1 MGETSID
8 DVESYQE
15 SASVPGED
23 AKYHVQDMATP
34 DVPNTAM
41 KIERA
46 REIYESA
53 YTDIVVKPTNEEV
66 WIWYLYELCS
76 YFINNTLVPVLFPL
90 IISQILKLPPEPA
103 RGWDLSRKG
112 LSCSQKETKLYE
124 ALTHRSIS
132 VNNSKFSPLEWT
144 CFSWGIGLLLAAPI
158 VASISTHLDHGR
170 SQILITGAAIAIG
183 AFFCLPSGFFNV
195 TWIFP
200 PYIAA
205 IVAASIVAT
214 ASHTRQLGLMVRGFT
229 GPALQKNQFPIR
241 RAVSS
246 WLSLYATAAGGI
258 GSAIISTFIYHMLKH
273 GEKFI
278 SLWVVSIFSGLK
290 WLAGLSHVYFIKPG
304 AAKTLSVSSI
314 AHFLSIFKYP
324 HALGTLVV
332 AFLSSFTTMCI
343 FTGAVLYLIGELCF
357 KPVFILSCWLTYFI
371 FPVVSLP
378 LMHPIQLAIKANAVR
393 MHLLGFYLSIVT
405 AAFGFY
411 FRSKIWHK
419 GHVLVLVGLQSTSVG
434 LLHAFGRVLLIDCS
448 PSGKEGAFSAWFSWC
463 KALGTCA
470 GFAVASA
477 IPGNVSTSFGIAF
490 LTAISGV
497 ILLNYGNISDFR
509 GAIAAGHM
517 SDEEDG

>member
-1 MGETSID
+1 MGEASID

-15 SASVPGED
+15 SATVPGED
-23 AKYHVQDMATP
+23 GKYHVQDMATP

-144 CFSWGIGLLLAAPI
+144 SFSWGIGLLLAAPI

-214 ASHTRQLGLMVRGFT
+214 ASHTRQLGLM
-229 GPALQKNQFPIR
+229 
-241 RAVSS
+241 
-246 WLSLYATAAGGI
+246 
-258 GSAIISTFIYHMLKH
+258 
-273 GEKFI
+273 
-278 SLWVVSIFSGLK
+278 
-290 WLAGLSHVYFIKPG
+290 
-304 AAKTLSVSSI
+304 
-314 AHFLSIFKYP
+314 
-324 HALGTLVV
+324 
-332 AFLSSFTTMCI
+332 
-343 FTGAVLYLIGELCF
+343 
-357 KPVFILSCWLTYFI
+357 
-371 FPVVSLP
+371 
-378 LMHPIQLAIKANAVR
+378 LAIKANAVR

-490 LTAISGV
+490 FTAISGV

-517 SDEEDG
+517 SDEDDGLDAAINKHGNLQDKTIA